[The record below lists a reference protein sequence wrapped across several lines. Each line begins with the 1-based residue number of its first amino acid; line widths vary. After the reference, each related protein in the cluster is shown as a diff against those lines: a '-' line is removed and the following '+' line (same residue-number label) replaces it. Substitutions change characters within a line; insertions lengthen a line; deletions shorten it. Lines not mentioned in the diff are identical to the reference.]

1 VGIYSETEEK
11 GQAKLKSILELA
23 NKGTESFGAAIRKR
37 REMLGLK
44 VYELAVKV
52 GINPVYIT
60 QIERHGKLPSPST
73 MQKIIDELNLT
84 HEAFKI
90 YLKIKYPD
98 LYEKVENNEAFLYS
112 QFEKRIDKLLLKKNK
127 TPEEQRQLEKEMA
140 DLEAMEKESK
150 SKIQKSI
157 EMLEKI
163 EKLHSK
169 LNSNLHRINKAKE

>member
-1 VGIYSETEEK
+1 
-11 GQAKLKSILELA
+11 L
-23 NKGTESFGAAIRKR
+23 SFEIG
-37 REMLGLK
+37 
-44 VYELAVKV
+44 
-52 GINPVYIT
+52 
-60 QIERHGKLPSPST
+60 
-73 MQKIIDELNLT
+73 
-84 HEAFKI
+84 I